1 MSEPFVPPP
10 GSREP
15 SPPSDGEE
23 RAPASRKP
31 AGLPGTPEREIAEL
45 EDELRALPSRPMPP
59 PASLPSGLRVS
70 VASPCSESWDAMVG
84 DERARHCSRCDR
96 DVFNLGALRA
106 EEIEALL
113 AEHGVKRCV
122 RFFRR
127 ADGTM
132 LTADCPVNRPRRI
145 ALRVLAATAVAIGT
159 ATATAYYF
167 REEPRGRIDGVHTMG
182 DVVPR
187 S

>member
-10 GSREP
+10 PSASGPPPASAGAPPPSHEP
-15 SPPSDGEE
+15 S
-23 RAPASRKP
+23 ALAS
-31 AGLPGTPEREIAEL
+31 APEREIAEL
-45 EDELRALPSRPMPP
+45 EEALRALPSRPLPP
-59 PASLPSGLRVS
+59 PASLPRGLRVS
-70 VASPCSESWDAMVG
+70 IASPCSESWDAMVG
-84 DERARHCSRCDR
+84 DERTRHCSRCDR

-106 EEIEALL
+106 DEIEALL

-127 ADGTM
+127 TDGTM

-145 ALRVLAATAVAIGT
+145 ALRVLAATAVAIG
-159 ATATAYYF
+159 ATAAAAYYF
-167 REEPRGRIDGVHTMG
+167 REPEVRIEHGSERIG
-182 DVVPR
+182 DVAPT